1 MTSNQLFHGLNDRF
15 RKRTQFLYRLGF
27 RYECADFRKTTE
39 YDRVGGIAAMIRR
52 HYTGPA
58 TRWAVLRIR
67 KMWCSLAESPL
78 SGVLYFTK
86 LPPMGIHSFGPN
98 GKLQNSFRSANIVNY
113 GICCHPTLKIR
124 P

>member
-58 TRWAVLRIR
+58 DVVPIGVIHHTHNREWATVLGTVLR
-67 KMWCSLAESPL
+67 MA
-78 SGVLYFTK
+78 
-86 LPPMGIHSFGPN
+86 
-98 GKLQNSFRSANIVNY
+98 
-113 GICCHPTLKIR
+113 
-124 P
+124 